1 MNLIKPDSD
10 EHRYRILANLATNV
24 ARRIGVTI
32 TPYDA
37 SAVKDLSGN
46 VHWMYVFDE
55 HESRIYRTQNGT
67 QRMAE
72 IKFSTDGLMDL
83 DDLSD
88 QIKSA
93 IEKLMIENY

>member
-10 EHRYRILANLATNV
+10 EHRFTILSNLATNV
-24 ARRIGVTI
+24 ARRVGVTMK
-32 TPYDA
+32 PYDA
-37 SAVKDLSGN
+37 SAVKDLSGGA
-46 VHWMYVFDE
+46 HWMYIFDE

-67 QRMAE
+67 QRMAGIE
-72 IKFSTDGLMDL
+72 IAANKLMDL

-88 QIKSA
+88 QIRKA

>member
-10 EHRYRILANLATNV
+10 EHRYSILSNLATNV

-32 TPYDA
+32 TSYDA

-67 QRMAE
+67 QRMADLQVDTG
-72 IKFSTDGLMDL
+72 KLMDL
-83 DDLSD
+83 DELADR
-88 QIKSA
+88 IRSA

>member
-10 EHRYRILANLATNV
+10 EHRFTILSNLATNV
-24 ARRIGVTI
+24 ARRLGVTMK
-32 TPYDA
+32 PYDA
-37 SAVKDLSGN
+37 AAVKDASGS

-67 QRMAE
+67 QRMAHIE
-72 IKFSTDGLMDL
+72 LNANKLIDL

-88 QIKSA
+88 RIRTA

>member
-32 TPYDA
+32 TPYGA

-67 QRMAE
+67 QRMADLQVDTG
-72 IKFSTDGLMDL
+72 KLMDL
-83 DDLSD
+83 DELADR
-88 QIKSA
+88 IRSA
-93 IEKLMIENY
+93 IKKLMIENY